1 MKYKFIVRSYLPV
14 MAETFIDARD
24 DKTALEK
31 NMVITLE
38 PSMEYKTGKMIV
50 HEENIL
56 ITEKGRE
63 LLSTRTPKS
72 LPIIN

>member
-1 MKYKFIVRSYLPV
+1 
-14 MAETFIDARD
+14 
-24 DKTALEK
+24 
-31 NMVITLE
+31 
-38 PSMEYKTGKMIV
+38 MIV

-56 ITEKGRE
+56 ITEKGCE

>member
-1 MKYKFIVRSYLPV
+1 
-14 MAETFIDARD
+14 
-24 DKTALEK
+24 
-31 NMVITLE
+31 MVITLE

-56 ITEKGRE
+56 ITENGCE
-63 LLSTRTPKS
+63 LLTTRTPKS